1 MTPNGKNDDSHA
13 GRSAISA
20 MYRTISTAW
29 GLAGEEGPLTRASLG
44 LAWEFTF
51 YLTSYFDLFY
61 FIVFFLLGI
70 EYTYIV
76 LLVVVYLYYVSSKFV
91 LIVLLSFSCMYV
103 SLSINS
109 WHYWRLHSPPLS
121 SRNFPAN
128 DKKCAWW
135 RRLTPTRKTP
145 YFVPAPAS
153 SRALH

>member
-1 MTPNGKNDDSHA
+1 
-13 GRSAISA
+13 

-109 WHYWRLHSPPLS
+109 WHY
-121 SRNFPAN
+121 
-128 DKKCAWW
+128 
-135 RRLTPTRKTP
+135 
-145 YFVPAPAS
+145 
-153 SRALH
+153 

>member
-61 FIVFFLLGI
+61 FIVFF
-70 EYTYIV
+70 Y
-76 LLVVVYLYYVSSKFV
+76 
-91 LIVLLSFSCMYV
+91 
-103 SLSINS
+103 
-109 WHYWRLHSPPLS
+109 
-121 SRNFPAN
+121 
-128 DKKCAWW
+128 
-135 RRLTPTRKTP
+135 
-145 YFVPAPAS
+145 
-153 SRALH
+153 